1 MLVWLLVPF
10 VTFSIFIAYLV
21 YRNVS
26 LSAVTMVEVTAQ
38 KLVLLGSRTVTEWLN
53 RITDRV
59 KVLAEKKVIAQIT
72 IEGVEDLFI
81 SYDDGLARSTKA
93 QTADISEKT
102 YFREIFSG
110 KDLIVSQ
117 PDLSPFTSSPS
128 FVVAAAFKDY
138 QGKTLGL
145 YGAVVPLETLAKLV
159 DEIKLSQQS
168 FPIVVSSSGA
178 VMVHPNR
185 SQVMK
190 LNISRA
196 NEQLGYKRLS
206 EIGERMTKLE
216 SGFGTFTDDKGREH
230 YIFFT
235 PIKNSPGWS
244 LGIVVPVD
252 EVLKDARSMSTLV
265 VISFAVLVGV
275 ISFVVY
281 MVSNSVAK
289 PIKKLAGQVDE
300 FKKGNLSASFK
311 VESKDETFQM
321 AHALQQMASTL
332 KSTVQ
337 KILQV
342 SDDID
347 KLSKD
352 FQQDSVG
359 LENSC
364 QELSNQMNEISHSL
378 SEASHLLRQF
388 MDGVN
393 EVSNNAQ
400 NVAKASQDLAEKSEQ
415 ARKITQEGHKAL
427 ELIISLINDSRDK
440 SDLTAEVVEELSI
453 RAQRIEE
460 IVSTINSIAE
470 QTNLLALNAAIE
482 AARAGEAGRGFAV
495 VADEIRKLA
504 EQSKQS
510 TQRINEILDG
520 IRLEAEK
527 AENATKDMVV
537 SIQQMSQESGNIM
550 ASLDQ
555 VAKHITEIASMSDNL
570 AASAQEQSAAAEEM
584 NAAVKSF
591 ERSMAS
597 ILEKVGKMGRSVVDQ
612 LNISSQ
618 INEASLRL
626 VELAQVLRQHTGHF
640 KL

>member
-26 LSAVTMVEVTAQ
+26 LSAVTMVEVAAQ

-53 RITDRV
+53 RIADRV
-59 KVLAEKKVIAQIT
+59 KILAEKKVIAQIT
-72 IEGVEDLFI
+72 IEGAEDLFI
-81 SYDDGLARSTKA
+81 SYDDGIARSTKT

-110 KDLIVSQ
+110 KDLIISQ

-145 YGAVVPLETLAKLV
+145 YGAVVSLETLGKLV

-168 FPIVVSSSGA
+168 FPVVVSSSGA
-178 VMVHPNR
+178 VMVHPDR
-185 SQVMK
+185 SQVMR
-190 LNISRA
+190 LNLSRA
-196 NEQLGYKRLS
+196 NEQLGYRGLS

-235 PIKNSPGWS
+235 PIKSSPGWS

-265 VISFAVLVGV
+265 VIFFAVLVGV

-281 MVSNSVAK
+281 MVSNSVTK

-300 FKKGNLSASFK
+300 FGKGNLSVTFK
-311 VESKDETFQM
+311 VESKDETFQI

-332 KSTVQ
+332 KNTVQ

-388 MDGVN
+388 VEGVN
-393 EVSNNAQ
+393 EVSSNAQ
-400 NVAKASQDLAEKSEQ
+400 NVAKASQELAEKLEQ

-427 ELIISLINDSRDK
+427 ESIIGLINASRDK
-440 SDLTAEVVEELSI
+440 SGLTAEVVEELSI

-460 IVSTINSIAE
+460 IVNTINSIAE

-504 EQSKQS
+504 EQSKLS
-510 TQRINEILDG
+510 TQRINEILSG

-527 AENATKDMVV
+527 AANATRDMVV

-555 VAKHITEIASMSDNL
+555 MAKHIIEIASMSDNL
-570 AASAQEQSAAAEEM
+570 AASAQEQSAASEQM

-591 ERSMAS
+591 ERSMTS
-597 ILEKVGKMGRSVVDQ
+597 ILEKVRKMGRSVLDQ